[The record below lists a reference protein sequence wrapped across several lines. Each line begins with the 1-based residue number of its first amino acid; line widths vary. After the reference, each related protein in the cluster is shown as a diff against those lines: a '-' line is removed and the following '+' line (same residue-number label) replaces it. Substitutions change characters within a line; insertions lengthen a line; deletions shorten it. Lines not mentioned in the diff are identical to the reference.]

1 MKYIRFIIAIFILA
15 QLGFAQVVSTHPRVM
30 LDTDIIQKLKDRRA
44 QNTAEWQRL
53 KQRLDAYYSWT
64 GEEII
69 SDYIGQYEYIMTYAL
84 GYYASDLQAYMDK
97 AVDILMAFYNATNEA
112 TIQFDSG
119 YRSRSYLF
127 SMALGY
133 DWCYNSMTDTQRQQ
147 IRNRIIVWAD
157 WVKANGYAVWGSQY
171 FEPGNNYSSG
181 HLAGIT
187 ATAYAIHSENAAKG
201 NEFITHSTNTIAD
214 ILPFINSR
222 LSGGDA
228 NEGWSYGSGYAMSLF
243 YAFAAIKSATTDHHD
258 YFLETTWDEQ
268 IIEFLIYATLPDR
281 DHILPNGDWAREST
295 GLIWDQHRTVSDQIS
310 SYSNIQSARQLA
322 CFWGKETYPTSD
334 FHNFYVWRPFLFYN
348 HQETAVDYKTAA
360 PFNNRHWIFTDSSG
374 TGQFVQRTDWGQDAI
389 WVSFRAGGMYG
400 DHAHNGNGHVEIWE
414 NGWLVIDQNILS
426 SSGIL
431 IPDHAHNRVQI
442 EPMSETWNL
451 PDNPYNRAEHA
462 EIPRR
467 EFTSSYSYI
476 WENSTNVYQRQK
488 NNTAT
493 KTERQFFFLPQ
504 PKIVIT
510 FDIAATN
517 SASNY
522 KKNRWHFYGSAG
534 RSGNVISYS
543 NGTSKVFCHPLYPLN
558 PSISLDN
565 NVLDIEYTNAAVK
578 NYFITVLYTTA
589 ANASALSV
597 QGISRDH
604 GNVQESD
611 VYGAAIARGNT
622 SYSVV
627 FKSDDPGF
635 NYNHIAYNMEIY
647 DFSYHYL
654 AGLDKETT
662 YYVTLSSNAN
672 TLNVDINRQQTVNSM
687 PITSSENGVLHFTY
701 SMEPGPQPP
710 QNLRFK

>member
-1 MKYIRFIIAIFILA
+1 M
-15 QLGFAQVVSTHPRVM
+15 
-30 LDTDIIQKLKDRRA
+30 
-44 QNTAEWQRL
+44 
-53 KQRLDAYYSWT
+53 
-64 GEEII
+64 
-69 SDYIGQYEYIMTYAL
+69 
-84 GYYASDLQAYMDK
+84 
-97 AVDILMAFYNATNEA
+97 
-112 TIQFDSG
+112 
-119 YRSRSYLF
+119 
-127 SMALGY
+127 
-133 DWCYNSMTDTQRQQ
+133 
-147 IRNRIIVWAD
+147 
-157 WVKANGYAVWGSQY
+157 
-171 FEPGNNYSSG
+171 
-181 HLAGIT
+181 
-187 ATAYAIHSENAAKG
+187 
-201 NEFITHSTNTIAD
+201 
-214 ILPFINSR
+214 
-222 LSGGDA
+222 
-228 NEGWSYGSGYAMSLF
+228 
-243 YAFAAIKSATTDHHD
+243 
-258 YFLETTWDEQ
+258 
-268 IIEFLIYATLPDR
+268 
-281 DHILPNGDWAREST
+281 
-295 GLIWDQHRTVSDQIS
+295 
-310 SYSNIQSARQLA
+310 
-322 CFWGKETYPTSD
+322 
-334 FHNFYVWRPFLFYN
+334 
-348 HQETAVDYKTAA
+348 DYKTVA
-360 PFNNRHWIFTDSSG
+360 PFNNRYWVFTDSSG
-374 TGQFVQRTDWGQDAI
+374 TGQFVQRTDWGQNAA

-672 TLNVDINRQQTVNSM
+672 TLNVDI
-687 PITSSENGVLHFTY
+687 
-701 SMEPGPQPP
+701 
-710 QNLRFK
+710 